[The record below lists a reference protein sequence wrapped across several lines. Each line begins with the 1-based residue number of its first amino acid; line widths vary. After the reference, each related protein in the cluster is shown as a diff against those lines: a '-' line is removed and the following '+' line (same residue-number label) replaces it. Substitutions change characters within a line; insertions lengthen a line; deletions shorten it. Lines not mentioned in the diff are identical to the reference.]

1 MMDLQAIKA
10 AAIEYRDGDR
20 DDEEWPVV
28 ESNFHVL
35 AADPDRIIVLVAQL
49 EAMGKLVRDLTGYI
63 KLAGRDKP
71 DPVRDDL
78 LAQAR
83 QLLDASGL

>member
-1 MMDLQAIKA
+1 MDLQAIKA
-10 AAIEYRDGDR
+10 AALEYRDGDR

-35 AADPDRIIVLVAQL
+35 AADPERILALVANL
-49 EAMGKLVRDLTGYI
+49 EAMGKLVRDLSGYL

-83 QLLDASGL
+83 QLLADNGF

>member
-1 MMDLQAIKA
+1 MLDLQAIKA
-10 AAIEYRDGDR
+10 AVLEYQQGDR

-35 AADPDRIIVLVAQL
+35 AADPDRILALLRQL
-49 EAMGKLVRDLTGYI
+49 EAMSKLVRDMSGYM

-71 DPVRDDL
+71 DAVRDDL

-83 QLLDASGL
+83 QLLQTSGL

>member
-1 MMDLQAIKA
+1 MLDLQAIKA
-10 AAIEYRDGDR
+10 AVLEYQQGDR

-35 AADPDRIIVLVAQL
+35 AADPDRILALLRQL
-49 EAMGKLVRDLTGYI
+49 EAMSKLVRDMSGYM

-71 DPVRDDL
+71 DVVRDDL

-83 QLLDASGL
+83 QLLQTSGL

>member
-1 MMDLQAIKA
+1 MKDLQAIKTA
-10 AAIEYRDGDR
+10 ALEYRHADR
-20 DDEEWPVV
+20 DDEEWPVI
-28 ESNFHVL
+28 ESNFHIL
-35 AADPDRIIVLVAQL
+35 AADPERIVGLIEQM
-49 EAMGKLVRDLTGYI
+49 EAFGKLLRDMSGYI

-83 QLLDASGL
+83 QLLEDAGL